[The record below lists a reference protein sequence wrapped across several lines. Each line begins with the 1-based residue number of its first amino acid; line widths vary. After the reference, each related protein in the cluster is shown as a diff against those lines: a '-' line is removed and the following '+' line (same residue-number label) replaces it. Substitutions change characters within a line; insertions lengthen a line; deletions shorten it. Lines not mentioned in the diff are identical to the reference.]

1 MTEKTTPIGRMLLKD
16 ARLAFPKLFEAE
28 QVNGQGDPKFGASF
42 IIAPD
47 HPQVAE
53 IQEKMEAVGKA
64 KWGAKWPAVKKA
76 MEKQDR
82 MALHDGDIKS
92 KYDGYAGNLYIS
104 ATAQE
109 SSPPTVVD
117 RDRSPLSKTSGRPY
131 AGCYVNASLEFWA
144 QDNQFGQRVNAQLRG
159 VQFLRDGDAF
169 AAGRPAD
176 ADEFDD
182 VAEGADAEDFA

>member
-1 MTEKTTPIGRMLLKD
+1 MTEKATPIGRMLLKD

-28 QVNGQGDPKFGASF
+28 QVNGQGDPKFGCSL

-47 HPQVAE
+47 HPQIAE
-53 IQEKMEAVGKA
+53 INAKMDAVGKA
-64 KWGAKWPAVKKA
+64 KWGAKWPTVKKA

-82 MALHDGDIKS
+82 LALHDGDIKS

-182 VAEGADAEDFA
+182 VAEGAEGEDFA